1 MTIAFSGSTQVKLV
15 PNNPHSGKYF
25 WWSNRGDNSNMTLTR
40 AFDLTELSQAKL
52 KVWLW
57 YDIEEDWD
65 YAYIEVSTD
74 GGQTWDILKGQYTTD
89 TNPNGNSFGHAYTGK
104 SGSGD
109 EAPNWIEEEI
119 DLAPYVGQEILLR
132 FECITDDAVNHV
144 GFCVD
149 DIAIPE
155 LGYFDDVEG
164 QGQWIAEGFV
174 RTDNILPQRFLVQ
187 LIELG
192 TDVKVRR
199 MELDEAQSGRLV
211 VQDLGKRVER
221 AVLVVSAW
229 APVTT
234 ELASYEYS
242 VELAQGD

>member
-1 MTIAFSGSTQVKLV
+1 VKLV
-15 PNNPHSGKYF
+15 PNDPHSGKYF
-25 WWSNRGDNSNMTLTR
+25 WWSNRGDSSDTTLTR
-40 AFDLTELSQAKL
+40 AFDLAGLSQATL

-57 YDIEEDWD
+57 YDVEEDWD

-104 SGSGD
+104 SGPVD
-109 EAPNWIEEEI
+109 EAPDWVEEEI
-119 DLAPYVGQEILLR
+119 DLTPYVGRKILLR
-132 FECITDDAVNHV
+132 FEYVTDDAVNHA

-155 LGYFDDVEG
+155 LGYFHDADTSAELSTG
-164 QGQWIAEGFV
+164 SNEQWVAEGFI
-174 RTDNILPQRFLVQ
+174 RTDNILRQWFLVQ

-192 TDVKVRR
+192 PDVKVRR
-199 MELDEAQSGRLV
+199 MELDEAQTGRLV
-211 VQDLGKRVER
+211 VEGLGREVER
-221 AVLVVSAW
+221 AVLVVSGL

-242 VELAQGD
+242 IKLAQGD